1 MYDVGIDTAVSY
13 LNAMNVNP
21 DHINAD
27 GPGLALGTSGL
38 TPLEMAACFAT
49 IANMGEY
56 LQPISFTKITDNQG
70 NVILDMVA
78 EQESKQ
84 VYKPSSAYQVIDM
97 LYSALNG
104 GGSAQGALMDGQTVC
119 GKQVLTA
126 ITEAYISQDSQDTMS
141 ARYGLAA
148 MLTSL

>member
-1 MYDVGIDTAVSY
+1 M
-13 LNAMNVNP
+13 
-21 DHINAD
+21 
-27 GPGLALGTSGL
+27 
-38 TPLEMAACFAT
+38 
-49 IANMGEY
+49 
-56 LQPISFTKITDNQG
+56 QPISFTKITDNQG